1 MDFGNNNILQILERP
16 PNKNNLSIY
25 NIIQII
31 LMVILVSL
39 SGYKLFCDFF
49 NYKIS
54 SSILFSII
62 IYGPIFIGFIL
73 SCYGFIK
80 EKNIHLKTGFLLF
93 FIGSLLLIIKDIID
107 IIKLDIGFASFC
119 ELIISILLC
128 FVIMKQ
134 IQHL

>member
-31 LMVILVSL
+31 LMIILGSL
-39 SGYKLFCDFF
+39 SGYQLLCDFI
-49 NYKIS
+49 NLKIS
-54 SSILFSII
+54 TSILFSII

-80 EKNIHLKTGFLLF
+80 EKNVHLKTGFLLF
-93 FIGSLLLIIKDIID
+93 FIGSLLLIIKEIIG
-107 IIKLDIGFASFC
+107 IIKLEFGFASFC
-119 ELIISILLC
+119 ELIISMILC